1 MKIDCI
7 ITSCSRHDL
16 LDKTLESLFKYNIES
31 LNRVFVYEDSDQD
44 DSFIAVV
51 EKYPVV
57 PIFGTRNKGQ
67 IHALDEL
74 MKRVETPLYC
84 GIEDDWVC
92 TQFGF
97 IPEAVAL
104 MTRNFEIGCVSGRG
118 REPLSFNGHPNTNGI
133 LKKGFQGW
141 SGHSWAPTVHRLED
155 YMALG
160 SYAKHTGYDKR
171 QPWLSEKTIGN
182 LILDSRR
189 YAYLTEK
196 TYFRHIGTG
205 DRTTLKMDL

>member
-7 ITSCSRHDL
+7 ITSVGRHDL
-16 LDKTLESLFKYNIES
+16 LDKTLESLFKYNIEN
-31 LNRVFVYEDSDQD
+31 LNRVYVYEDSDQD
-44 DSFIAVV
+44 DSFCEVI
-51 EKYPVV
+51 EKYPVI
-57 PIFGTRNKGQ
+57 PIFGTKNMGQ
-67 IHALDEL
+67 IHAIDEL
-74 MKRVETPLYC
+74 MKRVETELYMHL
-84 GIEDDWVC
+84 EDDFESVE
-92 TQFGF
+92 FGF

-118 REPLSFNGHPNTNGI
+118 RAPLSFNGHPNINGI

-141 SGHSWAPTVHRLED
+141 SGWSYAPTVHRLED

-160 SYAKHTGYDKR
+160 SYAKHTSYDKR

-189 YAYLTEK
+189 CAYLTEK
-196 TYFRHIGTG
+196 TYFLHRGNG
-205 DRTTLKMDL
+205 RTTLNMDL

>member
-7 ITSCSRHDL
+7 ITSAARHDL
-16 LDKTLESLFKYNIES
+16 LDKTLESLFRYNIES

-57 PIFGTRNKGQ
+57 PIFGTRNRGQ

-74 MKRVETPLYC
+74 MKHVETPLYC
-84 GIEDDWVC
+84 GLEDDWVC

-104 MTRNFEIGCVSGRG
+104 MRNDEIGCVSGRG
-118 REPLSFNGHPNTNGI
+118 REPLAMNGHPHVNGI
-133 LKKGFQGW
+133 PKHGWNGW
-141 SGHSWAPTVHRLED
+141 SGFSYAPTIHRTSD
-155 YMALG
+155 YLALG
-160 SYAKHTGYDKR
+160 SYAKHTNYDKR

-182 LILDSRR
+182 LILDTRR

-196 TYFRHIGTG
+196 TYFFHAGG
-205 DRTTLKMDL
+205 GERTTLKMDL

>member
-7 ITSCSRHDL
+7 LTSANRHDL
-16 LDKTLESLFKYNIES
+16 LDKTLESLFKFNIES
-31 LNRVFVYEDSDQD
+31 LNRVFVYEDSDKD
-44 DSFIAVV
+44 DSFCEVV
-51 EKYPVV
+51 EKYPVI
-57 PIFGTRNKGQ
+57 PIFGTKNMGQ

-74 MKRVETPLYC
+74 MKHVETPLYL
-84 GIEDDWVC
+84 GLEDDFQS

-104 MTRNFEIGCVSGRG
+104 MRNEEIGCVSGRG

-155 YMALG
+155 YLSLG

-196 TYFRHIGTG
+196 TYFLHRGNG
-205 DRTTLKMDL
+205 RTTLNMDL